1 MAKYRVMYWQEIP
14 SVVEARAGREKAK
27 VQLSQPF
34 QELIDL
40 IAMRRKLDGSDDYL
54 KHWNKGEWQ
63 ARAGTADEVAAMVGA
78 EIEAD
83 FDRIKT
89 AAMGITK

>member
-1 MAKYRVMYWQEIP
+1 MAKYRIMYWQEIP

-27 VQLSQPF
+27 CQLSQRF

-40 IAMRRKLDGSDDYL
+40 IAMRRKLDGSDEYL
-54 KHWNKGEWQ
+54 LQWNKAEWQ
-63 ARAGTADEVAAMVGA
+63 NRDGTAENVVNLVAA

-83 FDRIKT
+83 YETIKT
-89 AAMGITK
+89 AALEKAP